1 MYCCIVDM
9 FRAGAG
15 TGGLGLG
22 VGVAVLLTLQWAL
35 HCTAQ
40 TYPYTTPSPAA
51 ITQPYVRTYLYS
63 PEFTVFGNVKTIGG
77 KQWGSGVLHSLT
89 HLLTHSLTH
98 SLIYSY
104 DPNSLLN
111 TTTLYLMYSLLHVLH
126 FSLTHTHTHT
136 HTSSSCFEYSNDHM
150 SLPLFCCVF

>member
-1 MYCCIVDM
+1 MYCCFVDM

-40 TYPYTTPSPAA
+40 TYPYTSSSPAD

-98 SLIYSY
+98 LFIRSKLTFKHH
-104 DPNSLLN
+104 NSL
-111 TTTLYLMYSLLHVLH
+111 SHVLATPRPPL
-126 FSLTHTHTHT
+126 FSHTHSHTHT